1 MLADERNFTA
11 RQGIDQTRL
20 ADVRWT
26 GDRDHES
33 VAESLATA
41 IGIPL
46 ALGDHAPR
54 TAPPAGGTCTIPVTL
69 ANPPSGSPTGQGYE
83 RDPAAVA
90 VATRQLGAYLHTWC
104 TEGGAAAFVYL
115 DPQWRGDPPAVVG
128 DPRLISGAVEIYA
141 MTPTTDGYTGFVDL
155 TLHFSGDAQ
164 AWRDGINSRFV
175 TLRKVAGV
183 PGDYAINLNTG
194 P

>member
-1 MLADERNFTA
+1 MVDRA
-11 RQGIDQTRL
+11 RVRL
-20 ADVRWT
+20 A
-26 GDRDHES
+26 G
-33 VAESLATA
+33 SLVGFGALVGSA
-41 IGIPL
+41 AGIRL
-46 ALGDHAPR
+46 ILGNGASH
-54 TAPPAGGTCTIPVTL
+54 TAPPAGTTCAIPVTL
-69 ANPPSGSPTGQGYE
+69 ATPPSGSPTDQAYA

-90 VATRQLGAYLHTWC
+90 VATRQLVAYLPTWC
-104 TEGGAAAFVYL
+104 TEGVTAAFDYL